1 MSLSQV
7 KLGDPSREISPL
19 GKWRGPLVSQVM
31 PAVTQSAARLL
42 GGLEGGGGGGRVG
55 TPK

>member
-1 MSLSQV
+1 M

-19 GKWRGPLVSQVM
+19 AKWRGPLVSQVM
-31 PAVTQSAARLL
+31 PAVTQSAACRLRET
-42 GGLEGGGGGGRVG
+42 EGGGGGGRVG

>member
-1 MSLSQV
+1 M

-31 PAVTQSAARLL
+31 PAATQSAARLL
-42 GGLEGGGGGGRVG
+42 GGGSGVVVVGEGWGHRSEQ
-55 TPK
+55 